1 MLIGATTL
9 LSGFFADTDVLTWSV
24 LAFLAPAAFD
34 AAATISEQIRAV
46 LETIR
51 RWELLNQ
58 R

>member
-9 LSGFFADTDVLTWSV
+9 LSGIFADTGVLTWSV
-24 LAFLAPAAFD
+24 WALLAPAAFD
-34 AAATISEQIRAV
+34 AAATIAEQNRAV

-58 R
+58 S